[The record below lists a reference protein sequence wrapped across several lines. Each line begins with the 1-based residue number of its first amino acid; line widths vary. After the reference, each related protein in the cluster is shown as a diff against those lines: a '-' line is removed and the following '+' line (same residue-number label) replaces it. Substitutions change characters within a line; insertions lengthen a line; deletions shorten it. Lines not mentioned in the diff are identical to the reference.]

1 MPKKAVSAQSIVES
15 ALFSAFKSGMGETS
29 LSDIARDLGIKKA
42 SLYNYYA
49 GKEEIL
55 GALCS
60 YCSDFY
66 SRMNIFEQE
75 IFAKINSTNCE
86 KLFKKSV
93 DAYIRS
99 HENEPLFQIYTLVQ
113 SEKYFDKNFLD
124 ISQAQGKKVFDQS
137 FLFFKIASAQT
148 KGSAQKSDEELR
160 LYSHFFADGILTRL
174 DYYIAQKKETI
185 RRNPECDAGSLFAL
199 PSDEKQI
206 TAITAFAVEILKNV
220 I

>member
-1 MPKKAVSAQSIVES
+1 MAKKAVSAQSIVES
-15 ALFSAFKSGMGETS
+15 ALFSAFKNGMGETS
-29 LSDIARDLGIKKA
+29 LADIAQDLGIKKA
-42 SLYNYYA
+42 SLYNYFA

-55 GALCS
+55 AALCS

-66 SRMNIFEQE
+66 AKVNIFEQE
-75 IFAKINSTNCE
+75 IFAKINSTNSE
-86 KLFKKSV
+86 KLFKKAV
-93 DAYIRS
+93 DSYIKA
-99 HENEPLFQIYTLVQ
+99 HEAEPLFQIYTLVA

-124 ISQAQGKKVFDQS
+124 IYEAQRRKVFEQS

-148 KGSAQKSDEELR
+148 KGSAQQSDELLER
-160 LYSHFFADGILTRL
+160 HSDFFTDGILTRL
-174 DYYIAQKKETI
+174 DLYIAQKKETI

-206 TAITAFAVEILKNV
+206 AKITAFAIDILRNV